1 MLAKTLTIEAQQQL
15 KYRTPHEP
23 RKTKFR
29 DSPLLISPSV
39 LIAPATPLAA
49 LLTPSGSSFL
59 FTGPA
64 PMLLLL
70 VPLFPLLLFPGNST
84 LGSRSARTEASCC
97 FLGFFRGLGC
107 GGKATVQQ
115 MIFQTRKASRQK
127 GNGNYT
133 VSIIAN
139 H

>member
-59 FTGPA
+59 FPDTV
-64 PMLLLL
+64 LL
-70 VPLFPLLLFPGNST
+70 VPLFPLLLLLFPGNST